1 MTHALQFL
9 KRLLDGNSSKA
20 TLPTLDPAAVLIA
33 YHHPSI
39 PSLPHQN
46 TGKYG
51 RNSNHSF
58 NESLD
63 VVARISAAFPPFA
76 LRSFTV

>member
-33 YHHPSI
+33 YHHINSFPAT
-39 PSLPHQN
+39 P
-46 TGKYG
+46 KYWEIMMG
-51 RNSNHSF
+51 
-58 NESLD
+58 EK
-63 VVARISAAFPPFA
+63 VITAV
-76 LRSFTV
+76 RSH